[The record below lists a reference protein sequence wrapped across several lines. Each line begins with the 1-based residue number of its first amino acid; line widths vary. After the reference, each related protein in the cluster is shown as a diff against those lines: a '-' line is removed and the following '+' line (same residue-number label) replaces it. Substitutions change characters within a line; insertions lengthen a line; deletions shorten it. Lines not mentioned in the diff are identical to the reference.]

1 MDRIT
6 KSDVLLDPINSNMP
20 LLPHAT
26 ALALLPERGANLL
39 PTPLQPYV
47 IRSQDCGT
55 TAGDSILAG
64 VRNSLAK
71 WDISKKGA
79 NERKRTVHGKP
90 FSLAL
95 ASNQGAR
102 QLGGGTSIVPPL
114 KRPGARFINA
124 QISPKILKSL
134 LPMSSSPPGL
144 SWPCGTPA
152 DMLKIDYESVCGS
165 ELIVVTPREFNRFQ
179 RGGDQMKE
187 LRVSYGTENNSSQS
201 SIAHRS
207 SWTGCVRQ
215 DVTDSNRSGY
225 IQFNNSLII

>member
-6 KSDVLLDPINSNMP
+6 KSDVLLAPINSNMP

-55 TAGDSILAG
+55 TSGDSILAA
-64 VRNSLAK
+64 VRNVLAK
-71 WDISKKGA
+71 VVISAYGA
-79 NERKRTVHGKP
+79 NERKRTLHGKP

-95 ASNQGAR
+95 ATGRGAR
-102 QLGGGTSIVPPL
+102 HLSAETSVVPPP

-124 QISPKILKSL
+124 QISLNILKSSL
-134 LPMSSSPPGL
+134 RTSSSPPCL
-144 SWPCGTPA
+144 SWPRGSSV

-165 ELIVVTPREFNRFQ
+165 ELKVVTPRGFCLLYTS
-179 RGGDQMKE
+179 D
-187 LRVSYGTENNSSQS
+187 
-201 SIAHRS
+201 AA
-207 SWTGCVRQ
+207 
-215 DVTDSNRSGY
+215 DD
-225 IQFNNSLII
+225 